1 MFSQCFNLGGK
12 GANCMC
18 TYGSSSSKNMSHT
31 YLVVVYFVFV
41 VYRDR
46 IAVAHLHLS

>member
-1 MFSQCFNLGGK
+1 MPTACVPMEVAHQ
-12 GANCMC
+12 
-18 TYGSSSSKNMSHT
+18 KNMSHT